1 MKKNIVS
8 VILTVVILSGC
19 YDDGLVEN
27 RLFIDAYSFK
37 NELRVATDE
46 NVTVMSRKLT
56 VSIAQPLSHDLE
68 VTFVPSPELL
78 ETYRVAYNDPDV
90 ELLPEGHCDL
100 SGLNATIK
108 SGAVSSDEVSID
120 FVKLG
125 EDGGLDYDNEYVLP
139 VTIRAEGIEVLPS
152 AKTMYFIVRKAALMN
167 VAGGMMYNSAW
178 PEWGAF
184 GKVNDMAHF
193 TMEAM
198 LLVNGLDSDD
208 KYGIKTIMGIEEKF
222 LVRMGDAGLDAS
234 QIQVAMSFKDKE
246 DKLHRRD
253 ITSPNMRLMKG
264 RWYHFALTFDGGSE
278 TEPAE
283 IRIYIDGKLKQTGSA
298 AASED
303 KAYVMS
309 SVDFMIG
316 HSKDDVSGK
325 PRCFWLGHSYNDE
338 RWFNGLMAEV
348 RIWDKVL
355 TEEEINAAGHFY
367 KLYPDAKTGKFPES
381 LIAYWKFD
389 DGKGPFHIW

>member
-178 PEWGAF
+178 LSGA
-184 GKVNDMAHF
+184 
-193 TMEAM
+193 
-198 LLVNGLDSDD
+198 L
-208 KYGIKTIMGIEEKF
+208 
-222 LVRMGDAGLDAS
+222 
-234 QIQVAMSFKDKE
+234 
-246 DKLHRRD
+246 
-253 ITSPNMRLMKG
+253 
-264 RWYHFALTFDGGSE
+264 
-278 TEPAE
+278 
-283 IRIYIDGKLKQTGSA
+283 
-298 AASED
+298 
-303 KAYVMS
+303 
-309 SVDFMIG
+309 
-316 HSKDDVSGK
+316 SGK
-325 PRCFWLGHSYNDE
+325 STIWLTLRWKPCFL
-338 RWFNGLMAEV
+338 
-348 RIWDKVL
+348 
-355 TEEEINAAGHFY
+355 
-367 KLYPDAKTGKFPES
+367 
-381 LIAYWKFD
+381 
-389 DGKGPFHIW
+389 